1 MNLTLL
7 PSIKRNVLVHTLDR
21 LVPTLHVRIKENIF
35 SLPKLVGKCDLYRI
49 YNYERISGTST
60 NVGRKKLTIP

>member
-21 LVPTLHVRIKENIF
+21 LVPTLMYVSKRTF
-35 SLPKLVGKCDLYRI
+35 FLPKLVGKCDLYRI